1 MQRLVIAYPNLPL
14 DDYNWIQ
21 SVRESH
27 DPKYF
32 DVVAPHVT
40 LVFGTQ
46 KLSVSELTDHVHEIV
61 ADTQAI
67 NLRFDTAQ
75 VVEDDSGTYFHA
87 FLVPSQGHNQIIQLH
102 DALYTGPLQSELRH
116 DIPFIP
122 HIGIGTSAARSDMTA
137 LAADIIAQRIA
148 IKATIDI
155 LDIVEFDGHTV
166 ISRERVQL
174 GRTV

>member
-1 MQRLVIAYPNLPL
+1 MQRLVIAYPKLSQS
-14 DDYNWIQ
+14 DFDWIQ

-46 KLSVSELTDHVHEIV
+46 KLSVSELTDHVHEVV

-67 NLRFDTAQ
+67 NLRFDAAQ
-75 VVEDDSGTYFHA
+75 VVEDDSGTFFHA
-87 FLVPSQGHNQIIQLH
+87 FLVPSQGHRQIIQLH
-102 DALYTGPLQSELRH
+102 DALYAGPLQSELRH

-122 HIGIGTSAARSDMTA
+122 HIGIGTSAAESDMTS
-137 LAADIIAQRIA
+137 LADHITSQRIT
-148 IKATIDI
+148 IKATIDG
-155 LDIVEFDGHTV
+155 LDIVEYDGHKVFDRAQVPLSGST
-166 ISRERVQL
+166 
-174 GRTV
+174 